1 MKNTAIKWVAGT
13 GFMLLACSPLQADVT
28 VEQRLEVKGGGS
40 WSMLS
45 SSGTVKTEISGD
57 KSRSE
62 NHTKSESKM
71 LGSMMPD
78 QDSISINRLDQ
89 NVVRNLFPEKQQ
101 YDEISYEELQAQMEQ
116 ASAQLQQLQQGGQG
130 GALPVDENECQWS
143 DSKFDVQKTGQKQRF
158 ANVKAEQHIITIQE
172 TCTVPANGQTCVMTW
187 TMENWMAKRMPGAK
201 ELTAFGEALA
211 ERMGVDSW
219 AGGMSGA
226 SQGFLGMFRDGWEE
240 AIEETQ
246 ELKGYPVKTVMT
258 MEMGGEQCTAAS
270 GQPIAMDDVWGNAL
284 DAGLESGAN
293 TAGYHAGNKVSQEA
307 AKAAGGGVG
316 GSIAGSAVGSASGE
330 VISGMLKHF
339 GKKSKKTQPP
349 PEPEAAAN
357 PAAAS
362 TVLFQMSSE
371 LTAVSDKG
379 ISPDRFEVPGHWKKR

>member
-1 MKNTAIKWVAGT
+1 MKKTAIKWIIGSIFV
-13 GFMLLACSPLQADVT
+13 LLIYSPLQADVT
-28 VEQRLEVKGGGS
+28 TEQRLDVIGGGS

-89 NVVRNLFPEKQQ
+89 NVVRNLYPQKQQ
-101 YDEISYEELQAQMEQ
+101 YDEMTYEELRAQMEH
-116 ASAQLQQLQQGGQG
+116 ASEQLKRSQHGGQG

-143 DSKFDVQKTGQKQRF
+143 DSKFDAQKTGQKQRF
-158 ANVKAEQHIITIQE
+158 ANVKAQQHIITIQE

-187 TMENWMAKRMPGAK
+187 RMENWMAKRMPGEK

-219 AGGMSGA
+219 ASGMSGA
-226 SQGFLGMFRDGWEE
+226 SRGLLGMFREGWEE
-240 AIEETQ
+240 AIEEAQ

-270 GQPIAMDDVWGNAL
+270 GQPIAMDDVWGNAF

-293 TAGYHAGNKVSQEA
+293 TAGYHAGRKVSQEA
-307 AKAAGGGVG
+307 AEAVGGGVG
-316 GSIAGSAVGSASGE
+316 GSIAGSAIGSASGE

-339 GKKSKKTQPP
+339 GKKSKKTQAP

-362 TVLFQMSSE
+362 TVLFRMSSE

-379 ISPDRFEVPGHWKKR
+379 ISPDRFEVPATWIKR